1 MKSFKEFYVEG
12 KQVGILYH
20 YTSMFRLPEILESN
34 VLKSDKDKSSVVNKY
49 ISFTRDKH
57 FHINYRDNIS
67 KDCRLVIDGDK
78 LSHHYKLQPYNYFNP
93 RDHITKPHRGSWDEQ
108 EERIAT
114 QELPNIRKYIIK
126 VQILD
131 TETEEYYNDDFVS
144 LDIGGK
150 EYASMKEYIEILK
163 QYVPIVELI

>member
-1 MKSFKEFYVEG
+1 MKSFKEFYIEG

-20 YTSMFRLPEILESN
+20 YTSIHRLLQILESN
-34 VLKSDKDKSSVVNKY
+34 VLKSDLDKGPIVREFV
-49 ISFTRDKH
+49 SFTRDKH

-93 RDHITKPHRGSWDEQ
+93 RDHIVKPHQGTYDES
-108 EERIAT
+108 EERIRIRK
-114 QELPNIRKYIIK
+114 LPDIRKYIIK

-131 TETEEYYNDDFVS
+131 DELEDCYLNDLVSIRINSIVYPSLKDYLKIIGEYCF
-144 LDIGGK
+144 
-150 EYASMKEYIEILK
+150 
-163 QYVPIVELI
+163 VELI